1 MEKPIRFGLIGAGGV
16 GALHL
21 AAIRRLEAFGE
32 VKVAA
37 IAEPSLD
44 CRLASRGRGLVDP
57 VTPWHE
63 RYQDLL
69 EGGHDLDVVS
79 IATPIPFHFEMARD
93 AMLRGLFVHLEKPP
107 VPLIQ
112 QLNHLL
118 ALNGSGQVSVGF
130 QFIGSRCLRALKK
143 LVVDGT
149 LGTLRSIRATGCWPR
164 LDTYYDRA
172 PWAGRM
178 VMEGR
183 PVFDGPV
190 TNALAHLVHNIMHLA
205 SPGVHGFAAPGE
217 VAGEL
222 YRARPIES
230 YDCACLRG
238 TFPDGIG
245 FSLAVAHASRSV
257 LPFQLR
263 VEGTRGWARL
273 SEDGDRLETSDGL
286 VIHQPETTQELI
298 NRCYERLT
306 LRILNRGARV
316 ATRLEDTVPYVG
328 TTNAMYLSSG
338 GVHDIEETHLERFE
352 RDGSRG
358 YHIAGICEAMDRV
371 METGCLLSE
380 LDIPW
385 ATANPAMVR
394 LDSFNHLELEA
405 RPEAVPVGEKLA
417 MI

>member
-1 MEKPIRFGLIGAGGV
+1 MDKPLRFGLIGAGGV

-21 AAIRRLEAFGE
+21 AAIRRLEAYGE

-44 CRLASRGRGLVDP
+44 CRLASREQGLVDAG
-57 VTPWHE
+57 TPWHE

-93 AMLRGLFVHLEKPP
+93 AMASGLFVHLEKPP

-118 ALNGSGQVSVGF
+118 ALNGPGRVSVGF

-149 LGTLRSIRATGCWPR
+149 LGNIRSIRAAGCWPR

-172 PWAGRM
+172 LWAGRM
-178 VMEGR
+178 VMAGR
-183 PVFDGPV
+183 PVFDGPA

-205 SPGVHGFAAPGE
+205 SPSVHGFAAPDE

-238 TFPDGIG
+238 IFPDGIE
-245 FSLAVAHASRSV
+245 FSLAVAHSSRV
-257 LPFQLR
+257 FRPFQLR
-263 VEGTRGWARL
+263 VEGSRGWAVL

-286 VIHQPETTQELI
+286 VIHKPETTQELI
-298 NRCYERLT
+298 NRCYEKLT
-306 LRILNRGARV
+306 LRILNRGVRV
-316 ATRLEDTVPYVG
+316 ATRLEDTIPYVRA
-328 TTNAMYLSSG
+328 TNAMYLSSG
-338 GVHDIEETHLERFE
+338 GIHDIEGSHLEMFE
-352 RDGSRG
+352 RDGGRG
-358 YHIAGICEAMDRV
+358 YHVAGICEAMDRV
-371 METGCLLSE
+371 METGRLFSE

-385 ATANPAMVR
+385 ASASPAMVS
-394 LDSFNHLELEA
+394 LDSFDRLELETG
-405 RPEAVPVGEKLA
+405 PEIVPTAAKVAVG
-417 MI
+417 